1 PTRPARS
8 DRRPR
13 NISQISESRDT
24 PKSSFDGGERGG
36 GEELSPTSLKAL
48 AAFKQAGA
56 RRANG
61 RDGGGGGDEWGER
74 GERERE
80 REMENERQRRIRD
93 RVPGRLGRKTKAGDI
108 DAILEEVKEE
118 WGMVVEPDFIP
129 VDLALS
135 LIDPT
140 TSLPSPSLTSFLRTK
155 SLLSRALKSSVDTHY
170 KPFAASL
177 DHHASLLSSFKDT
190 QSQISET
197 RNALVEAKEML
208 GSKRAD
214 LVQLWS
220 RGQVVDEMLKMLDQ
234 IEWLKSV
241 PDTLESLLSEKRLLQ
256 ASILLIKSLKIINTS
271 DMHEIGA
278 VSDLRSYLQ
287 SQEISL
293 REILIEE
300 LHAHLYLK
308 SFWCESRWAPY
319 TFGQTSMPVLPF
331 DQDPTASGGEGGKH
345 QLRLFR
351 YLHDLHSRPNEPPYS
366 SDDLTST
373 STSTS
378 LPSSNPSTTA
388 NPPPTSL
395 PSTFSLDPS
404 ASRTS
409 LTSLNP
415 LNPSSTG
422 RENPESD
429 SFAYM
434 ESLLESLAV
443 LGKLGVAL
451 EVVANRLQG
460 EVWSLVEGTLDE
472 IGERG
477 EFVSRMG
484 GSTTSLGST
493 SLGGKSDIFILPSP
507 APAPAQSS
515 SDSTEDKVAFINSRL
530 RSLSNIT
537 SPPDQETLKDLFWT
551 IYSKLD
557 AVLQGLRVLSEVG
570 GRIGSRRSFK
580 EDPPSLPSTKSH
592 SRSEGLFPLMD
603 QWLHIQAEMR
613 TLLSEYLVS
622 ESSER
627 GGGGV
632 KSGVAAINDVLR
644 GAKERGVG
652 VKEREREKVKVFRF
666 TDSDFKSMSKAVRG
680 QEEELLAA
688 LRGSVPGLVHSS
700 SEPSSLQV
708 LSTTST
714 STPGISNGISET
726 KAHRLLLPPT
736 PFHIPTLFPPS
747 LAFLDRVVEVMPSGL
762 EPVRTASLFL
772 DEFVK
777 GVWMGVLEERVSGV
791 FHSGASGPEAF
802 LEDPLSTSY
811 SSYSPTTATATSQ
824 QTLSQNSSP
833 SLPLLKSFTHTLAL
847 INSLTSLLLTTPFH
861 REDYS
866 RLILGVVAQFYS
878 RVSDFFRDVVERD
891 GSHSVGGLSALGA
904 QWAHDEAVFECLSS
918 LLNASDENAY
928 RMYCEKENELEL
940 GLLGQGRISADDI
953 LPSGRDLRTLCAL
966 YRSITWLVQQLTFL
980 KPSTDAQGQNQ
991 GVQSPSGLPEPQS
1004 TFTPYTPQLPTLTP
1018 FAADEQLVL
1027 PLTREMSVRFS
1038 VLLKTYQQL
1047 ADIIL
1052 FTVRIDIRVRTIRQ
1066 LDQALRRGNYRLER
1080 DGSDPD
1086 EHIID
1091 LNVDLAKCDD
1101 ATMNALPEKQRL
1113 FIFNGLGTLIESVL
1127 ISHAKIIPSIN
1138 TYGLRKMTRNILALT
1153 QNLKTIREQN
1163 WDTDMERVKR
1173 YWGLYAL
1180 GPQGLL
1186 ATIRHSPTFSFDE
1199 YKTMLAF
1206 QCGVDPSSPDTQS
1219 SNKDYNEYL
1228 IDLYGL

>member
-1 PTRPARS
+1 MGNSSRTR
-8 DRRPR
+8 
-13 NISQISESRDT
+13 
-24 PKSSFDGGERGG
+24 
-36 GEELSPTSLKAL
+36 L
-48 AAFKQAGA
+48 
-56 RRANG
+56 
-61 RDGGGGGDEWGER
+61 
-74 GERERE
+74 
-80 REMENERQRRIRD
+80 
-93 RVPGRLGRKTKAGDI
+93 
-108 DAILEEVKEE
+108 
-118 WGMVVEPDFIP
+118 
-129 VDLALS
+129 DLALS

-140 TSLPSPSLTSFLRTK
+140 TSLPSPSLSSFQRTK
-155 SLLSRALKSSVDTHY
+155 STLSKALKSSVDTHY

-241 PDTLESLLSEKRLLQ
+241 PDTLESLLSEKRLLL

-331 DQDPTASGGEGGKH
+331 DQDPSTTQAASGGGEGKT

-373 STSTS
+373 
-378 LPSSNPSTTA
+378 LPSSSSTLPNTIPS
-388 NPPPTSL
+388 SL

-404 ASRTS
+404 TSRTS

-415 LNPSSTG
+415 SSSNPSASAG

-429 SFAYM
+429 SFAYI

-451 EVVANRLQG
+451 EVVSTRLQG

-477 EFVSRMG
+477 EFVSRM
-484 GSTTSLGST
+484 SLGGAGT
-493 SLGGKSDIFILPSP
+493 MGTTTLGTTAMGGKSDIFILPSP
-507 APAPAQSS
+507 PSS
-515 SDSTEDKVAFINSRL
+515 SPCPSTSPTTATPSGFVNSRL
-530 RSLSNIT
+530 RSLSTIT

-557 AVLQGLRVLSEVG
+557 AVLQGLRVVGEVG

-580 EDPPSLPSTKSH
+580 EDTSLTSTKS
-592 SRSEGLFPLMD
+592 RSGAEGLFPLMD

-622 ESSER
+622 ESER
-627 GGGGV
+627 GVGGGGGV

-644 GAKERGVG
+644 GARERGVG
-652 VKEREREKVKVFRF
+652 GREREREKVKVFRF
-666 TDSDFKSMSKAVRG
+666 ADSDFKSMSKAVRG

-708 LSTTST
+708 LSTTTT
-714 STPGISNGISET
+714 STGISNGISET

-791 FHSGASGPEAF
+791 FHSVVAGPEAF

-811 SSYSPTTATATSQ
+811 SSYSPTATS
-824 QTLSQNSSP
+824 TSTTTPSLTQNPTP

-891 GSHSVGGLSALGA
+891 GAHGLGVPLGIVNGAGKDDERGVGGLSALGA

-940 GLLGQGRISADDI
+940 ALLGQGRISADDI

-980 KPSTDAQGQNQ
+980 KPSTESQAQ
-991 GVQSPSGLPEPQS
+991 GVQSPSGLPEPSS

-1186 ATIRHSPTFSFDE
+1186 ATIRHSPSFSFDE

-1228 IDLYGL
+1228 IDLYGLLGEVGPESR